1 MKEGKFIVIEGTDG
15 SGKTEQFKVLLQ
27 RLRKNDFKV
36 ETVDFPQYNKP
47 SSYFIKQYLSGFYG
61 DWRDVGAHK
70 ASLFYALDRYEA
82 SFKIREWLKCG
93 KLVLSN
99 RYVGSN
105 LGHQGLKIKDQKN
118 RRKFFKWIEDLE
130 YGTLSIPK
138 PDLNIFLHM
147 PAEIAYFL
155 IKKRKKKEYLKNKK
169 RDIHEKD
176 LSHLKQA
183 EKIYLEV
190 AKIFRNDFKTIECV
204 ERGRLLSIQEISGK
218 VWVIVREF
226 LGINS

>member
-15 SGKTEQFKVLLQ
+15 SGKTEQFNALLQ
-27 RLRKNDFKV
+27 KLKKNDLRI
-36 ETVDFPQYNKP
+36 ETTDFPQYNKP
-47 SSYFIKQYLSGFYG
+47 SSYFIKQYLNGFYG
-61 DWRDVGAHK
+61 DWRDVGARK

-82 SFKIREWLKCG
+82 SFKIREWLKWG
-93 KLVLSN
+93 KIVLSN

-105 LGHQGLKIKDQKN
+105 LDHQGLKIKDPKERKN
-118 RRKFFKWIEDLE
+118 FFKWIDELE
-130 YGTLSIPK
+130 YKILSIPK

-155 IKKRKKKEYLKNKK
+155 IKKREKKEYLKNKK
-169 RDIHEKD
+169 RDIHERD

-190 AKIFRNDFKTIECV
+190 AKTFRSDFKTVECV
-204 ERGRLLSIQEISGK
+204 EHGRLLPIQEISEK
-218 VWVIVREF
+218 VWIIVKEF
-226 LGINS
+226 LGINP